1 MVVDIFNT
9 DKKYGIIY
17 VDPPWEYRESGSDK
31 GARGLAKQHY
41 KTMSLDDICSL
52 PIEKIKTD
60 VAVCFMWA
68 TFPKIAYALKV
79 LEAWGFTYK
88 TAAFVWIKQNKKSSS
103 LFCPLTNTHDI
114 VYCFAPQY
122 IPLLNPTGSAHPFPL
137 HLKHSTLDTVP
148 KTAKT
153 STPKSF
159 SFS

>member
-68 TFPKIAYALKV
+68 TFPKNRLCLKS
-79 LEAWGFTYK
+79 ARSMGITYK
-88 TAAFVWIKQNKKSSS
+88 TAAFVWIKQNKNPA
-103 LFCPLTNTHDI
+103 LFFGVWVHI
-114 VYCFAPQY
+114 QEQ
-122 IPLLNPTGSAHPFPL
+122 
-137 HLKHSTLDTVP
+137 
-148 KTAKT
+148 
-153 STPKSF
+153 TPRYAL
-159 SFS
+159 